1 MFSPVPN
8 SRCAPP
14 AQAPKLS
21 RSGARDDGIGL
32 LRHAVLECSSALEH
46 EAARFPCDVPDDPLE
61 ADERGRAVAA
71 AHHQVFDM
79 SVACNIAGERLR
91 DGSPNQ
97 LWQVPALA
105 IPLLVLALD
114 AESGVRNAF

>member
-8 SRCAPP
+8 SRCALP

-32 LRHAVLECSSALEH
+32 LRHAALEYSRALEH
-46 EAARFPCDVPDDPLE
+46 QAARFSCNLPDDPLE

-71 AHHQVFDM
+71 VHHQVFDM
-79 SVACNIAGERLR
+79 PLARDVAGEVLGDGGPSQLGQVLALAVRL
-91 DGSPNQ
+91 
-97 LWQVPALA
+97 LVPAL
-105 IPLLVLALD
+105 D
-114 AESGVRNAF
+114 GES